1 MGIFFTCYYDDQ
13 GAICHLEQWRSRRFF
28 IINNVG
34 KNEKR
39 LLHLCIQQLQGAAE
53 ATGGE
58 GATTPRHRHGNAKI
72 DLPLKIF
79 RKIVFYHDGRL

>member
-1 MGIFFTCYYDDQ
+1 MTIRVRFVIWSSG
-13 GAICHLEQWRSRRFF
+13 GADVFF